1 MLTSPPFDGSK
12 TTEGP
17 YPVTH
22 DDLVIAAI
30 VPCHNEAPAIHK
42 VVTDLKA
49 AVPGIHVY
57 VYDNNS
63 TDGTDEVA
71 RRAGAEVRYEHTKG
85 KGNVIRRAF
94 GDIDADVYLMI
105 DGDDTYDAAA
115 APEMIRTLLEGP
127 YDHILGVRQDDP
139 EATAY
144 RPGHEAGNRM
154 FNRVVGKLFGTPV
167 SDMLS
172 GYRVMSRRF
181 VKSFPALSREF
192 ETETELTVHVMNL
205 RVPHTEVPVGFKDRA
220 EGTESKL
227 NTYSDGFKI
236 LSLIAHLIRFE
247 RPVLFHGIMGA
258 IFAVVAIVLAIP
270 LFIEYGRTGLVP
282 RFPTAF
288 LAASLMVIAFLTWI
302 LGFILEGVTRL
313 RRETSRLNYL
323 TYSAPGTSTRRLPV
337 DHPSQASDRATEAPR
352 ALRTEQ
358 GGDAAGR

>member
-1 MLTSPPFDGSK
+1 MTP
-12 TTEGP
+12 
-17 YPVTH
+17 

-139 EATAY
+139 TSTAY

-154 FNRVVGKLFGTPV
+154 FNRVVGRMFGTPV

-205 RVPHTEVPVGFKDRA
+205 RVPHAEVPIAFKDRA

-236 LSLIAHLIRFE
+236 LSLIAHLVRFE
-247 RPVLFHGIMGA
+247 RPVLFHGLIGA
-258 IFAVVAIVLAIP
+258 VFAVIALVLAIP
-270 LFIEYGRTGLVP
+270 LFIEFGRTGLVP

-323 TYSAPGTSTRRLPV
+323 TYSAPGTSERRLPIS
-337 DHPSQASDRATEAPR
+337 HSAPEQQTPSEIARKAMPGSSDR
-352 ALRTEQ
+352 
-358 GGDAAGR
+358 GDSAAR

>member
-1 MLTSPPFDGSK
+1 
-12 TTEGP
+12 
-17 YPVTH
+17 VTP

-63 TDGTDEVA
+63 SDGTDEEA

-139 EATAY
+139 SSTAY
-144 RPGHEAGNRM
+144 RPGHEAGNRA
-154 FNRVVGKLFGTPV
+154 FNRVVGRLFGTPV

-205 RVPHTEVPVGFKDRA
+205 RVPHTEVPVGFRDRA

-247 RPVLFHGIMGA
+247 RPVLFHGLIGA
-258 IFAVVAIVLAIP
+258 VFALVALVLAIP
-270 LFIEYGRTGLVP
+270 LFVEYGKTGLVP

-302 LGFILEGVTRL
+302 LGFILEGITRL

-323 TYSAPGTSTRRLPV
+323 TYSAPGRSERRLPL
-337 DHPSQASDRATEAPR
+337 DHSAPEQSTPEDVASRVLPVRDASD
-352 ALRTEQ
+352 
-358 GGDAAGR
+358 GSAAR